1 MIAAKGGEYRK
12 KEECDGS
19 EGEESGLG
27 GGVGRGGWVYPS
39 SEHRAAGPPPPDR
52 PRARPRAAVHLQ
64 YLGVKDTPAR
74 WPLPPLRAMKGTQF
88 VSCYCIR
95 GDLSQEALKKDEGRC
110 GRPGLLARCHSEKR
124 LIYTVSGRHILVAN
138 RPVTSVLTQTVRN
151 FIMTGEKKNPLPLKS
166 NARPNQIVR

>member
-1 MIAAKGGEYRK
+1 MIAAKVEEYRT

-27 GGVGRGGWVYPS
+27 GWKGRVGLSIQRTQSRWASPS
-39 SEHRAAGPPPPDR
+39 RSATCTASGCCAPPIPGSQGHAGSLAP
-52 PRARPRAAVHLQ
+52 
-64 YLGVKDTPAR
+64 
-74 WPLPPLRAMKGTQF
+74 PPLRAMKGTQF

-138 RPVTSVLTQTVRN
+138 RPMMSVLTQTVHN
-151 FIMTGEKKNPLPLKS
+151 FIMTGEKKLHS
-166 NARPNQIVR
+166 H

>member
-1 MIAAKGGEYRK
+1 MIAAKVEEYRK

-27 GGVGRGGWVYPS
+27 GWKGRVGVSIQRTQSRWASPS
-39 SEHRAAGPPPPDR
+39 RSATRTASGCCAPPIPGSQGHAGSLAP
-52 PRARPRAAVHLQ
+52 
-64 YLGVKDTPAR
+64 
-74 WPLPPLRAMKGTQF
+74 PPLRAMKGTQF

-138 RPVTSVLTQTVRN
+138 RPMTSVLTLTVHN
-151 FIMTGEKKNPLPLKS
+151 FIMTGEKKIHS
-166 NARPNQIVR
+166 H